1 VDCISLCHML
11 KAQHCY
17 LCLIIVL
24 ICIRHHTRPQLSTPA
39 TCDIAVFVSKSS
51 SAEVACG
58 TSYVH
63 INVSYLCDWT
73 VHTVNLAWLYY
84 NTRDLQGLQYFKLVL
99 ISLNTDGVKIA
110 DFFNL
115 GQNTVYE

>member
-1 VDCISLCHML
+1 ML

-17 LCLIIVL
+17 LCLMVVS
-24 ICIRHHTRPQLSTPA
+24 ICIWLHTCLQLSTPA
-39 TCDIAVFVSKSS
+39 TCDVAVVVSKTG
-51 SAEVACG
+51 SAEVACE

-63 INVSYLCDWT
+63 INDSYLCDWT

-84 NTRDLQGLQYFKLVL
+84 NTRDLQCLQYFKLVL
-99 ISLNTDGVKIA
+99 ISLNTEGIKIA
-110 DFFNL
+110 DFSNL